1 VSDRDPVPDS
11 PVITGGAAADPVHEV
26 LEARSFPVG
35 DNTMVRR
42 LLPQRRLRTIGA
54 WCFADHYGPD
64 DVTGLEGM
72 QVPPHPHTGLQT
84 VSWLLEGEIVH
95 RDSLGS
101 MQRVGPREL
110 SLMTS
115 GRGIAHS
122 EESPADRP
130 PLLFGV
136 QLWVALPEEA
146 RHGEASY
153 EHHTNLPV
161 VQNGP
166 LTVTV
171 ILGEHDGT
179 TSPGTTFT
187 ALVGLDVHVDGDGIL
202 PLAPAFEHAA
212 FVLDGGAVID
222 GQQVEVGALVHLGTG
237 RDALELSGEDAR
249 VMVLGGE
256 PLGEPLV
263 LWWNFVCRTGEEVAQ
278 AREDWQREATDGFS
292 RFGTVEGYPGPRLDA
307 PPLGPARLLPRS

>member
-1 VSDRDPVPDS
+1 MSNRDPAPDP
-11 PVITGGAAADPVHEV
+11 PVVTAGTTGGPAHEV
-26 LEARSFPVG
+26 LMSRSFAVG
-35 DNTMVRR
+35 DGTMVRR

-64 DVTGLEGM
+64 DVVDNAGM
-72 QVPPHPHTGLQT
+72 VVPPHPHTGLQT

-95 RDSLGS
+95 RDSLGTT
-101 MQRVGPREL
+101 QRVGPREL

-122 EESPADRP
+122 EVSPEDRP

-136 QLWVALPEEA
+136 QLWVALPDEA

-153 EHHTNLPV
+153 EHHTDLPV
-161 VQNGP
+161 VRYGP
-166 LTVTV
+166 LTATV
-171 ILGEHDGT
+171 VLGEHEGT
-179 TSPGTTFT
+179 ASPGTTFSR
-187 ALVGLDVHVDGDGIL
+187 LVGLDVHVDGDGIL
-202 PLAPAFEHAA
+202 PLDPEFEHAV
-212 FVLDGGAVID
+212 FVID
-222 GQQVEVGALVHLGTG
+222 GHATIDGDPADVGSLVHVGTG
-237 RDALELSGEDAR
+237 QDALQLSGEDSR

-278 AREDWQREATDGFS
+278 AREDWAQESD
-292 RFGTVEGYPGPRLDA
+292 RFGKVEGYHGLRLEA